1 MSTKTKISEMPILSE
16 LTSDIIVPASQ
27 KSGQTYISGTISL
40 EALRNYLKP
49 ELENHI
55 NDANQHVSDE
65 ERNAWNKTVT
75 ALEAFLKDADT
86 SENAVDTL
94 VELQRLM
101 DGDGFDATELLNRIA
116 ALESIDYATKADIP
130 EPQDLSHLV
139 TNEEFAG
146 HKSRMEQQHTS
157 IWNGINANKTALE
170 AYATTNYVDEAIAGI
185 EIPEVP
191 SLDGYAKLEDLN
203 NISAPDLSNY
213 ALKSDIPS
221 TAGFTSVNSNNNLV
235 KDSSTVT
242 QLTIGSGLQS
252 PNNNCL
258 TVGRYNSSANNW
270 NAMLWIGSGTST
282 SARKNQMIVQENQ
295 IHYRGEL
302 KEASGWIGDFGEYFE
317 WNDGNPNNEDR
328 VGYMVQLNEDKIELA
343 ESIENCIGV
352 ISDTCIITGGGCS
365 FEWHNMYLKDDFGR
379 ELKDENGN
387 SIVNPEYNPDVEYIS
402 RDKRQEW
409 GKVGILGQIHTRQDG
424 TLKVGGFAGCENGIA
439 TNAETGYRV
448 LRIINDNVA
457 VLLVK

>member
-1 MSTKTKISEMPILSE
+1 MSTKTKISEMSILSE

-55 NDANQHVSDE
+55 NDENQHISDE
-65 ERNAWNKTVT
+65 ERNAWNRAVIT
-75 ALEAFLKDADT
+75 LEAFLKDADT

-94 VELQRLM
+94 VEIQRLM
-101 DGDGFDATELLNRIA
+101 DDDGFDATELLNRIA

-130 EPQDLSHLV
+130 EMP
-139 TNEEFAG
+139 N
-146 HKSRMEQQHTS
+146 
-157 IWNGINANKTALE
+157 
-170 AYATTNYVDEAIAGI
+170 
-185 EIPEVP
+185 
-191 SLDGYAKLEDLN
+191 LDGYAKLEDLD

-221 TAGFTSVNSNNNLV
+221 TVGFASINSSNNLV

-258 TVGRYNSSANNW
+258 TVGRYNSSTSNW
-270 NAMLWIGSGTST
+270 NAMLWVGSGTST

-328 VGYMVQLNEDKIELA
+328 IGYMVQLNEDKIELA
-343 ESIENCIGV
+343 ESIEKCIGV

-387 SIVNPEYNPDVEYIS
+387 SIINPEYNPNVKYIS

-409 GKVGILGQIHTRQDG
+409 GKVGILGQVHTRQDG

-439 TNAETGYRV
+439 TDSDHGYRV